1 MKVVTPA
8 VFRTGSKGTPLFIKK
23 TKNEFLYNI
32 GFLYTRR
39 DGSTVKCPIRFG
51 ILGFKSE
58 TPVFVCR
65 RDDAIGDSLFI
76 KSKFFRSAVFCF
88 LVLFL
93 ILEIF

>member
-1 MKVVTPA
+1 MTIITAA

-23 TKNEFLYNI
+23 MKNEFLYNI
-32 GFLYTRR
+32 GFRYIRG

-51 ILGFKSE
+51 ILGYKPE

-65 RDDAIGDSLFI
+65 RGDVIGESLFI
-76 KSKFFRSAVFCF
+76 KSKFFRSAVFSF